1 MVPRWPNRRALLVPS
16 PLRFKKKDP
25 SHPSPL
31 RFKTKMWLL
40 EVTSDLGIPVF
51 WVPLAKID
59 LMYQSNRSFNISPR
73 AYPGHLTSFPTREE
87 GI

>member
-51 WVPLAKID
+51 WVPLAK
-59 LMYQSNRSFNISPR
+59 NRPYVSVKSKLQHPPR